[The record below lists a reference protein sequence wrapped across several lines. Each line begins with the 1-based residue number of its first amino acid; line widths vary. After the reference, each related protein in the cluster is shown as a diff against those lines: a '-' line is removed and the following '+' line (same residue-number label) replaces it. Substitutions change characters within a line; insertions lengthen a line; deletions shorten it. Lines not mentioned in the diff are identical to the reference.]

1 MSRVPR
7 PIFNSRKYALLQQE
21 RSFRSIRGVENAS
34 GRTESS
40 TSAAR
45 DKMYAVAE
53 VYETDILHVKVG
65 QNARIKSP
73 ALSQPLTGTVEQI
86 GRWVGKL
93 DLLST
98 DPTAR
103 TDARVVEVKV
113 RLDDSKAVAGLTNLQ
128 VTVEIDR

>member
-1 MSRVPR
+1 MRAPTAGEV
-7 PIFNSRKYALLQQE
+7 IQVYARRGE
-21 RSFRSIRGVENAS
+21 RIGPNGIVDL
-34 GRTESS
+34 GRT
-40 TSAAR
+40 

-53 VYETDILHVKVG
+53 VYETDILHVRVG
-65 QNARIKSP
+65 QSARIKSP

-86 GRWVGKL
+86 GRRVGKL